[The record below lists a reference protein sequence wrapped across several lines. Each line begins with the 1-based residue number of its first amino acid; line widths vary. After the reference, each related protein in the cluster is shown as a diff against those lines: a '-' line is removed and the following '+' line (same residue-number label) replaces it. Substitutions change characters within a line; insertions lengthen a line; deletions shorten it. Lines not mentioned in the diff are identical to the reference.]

1 LATGLAMM
9 ALSCTTS
16 AWADGNRVP
25 HSTIVVCGDDEALV
39 GYLRWFAEKFM
50 PGAANE
56 IEGQKVVPGTAAET
70 TLIVMAAL
78 PVTERV
84 RTCVHGSEYLETRLQ
99 AQVEQLTAKSGLYY
113 SAALDYAPDSKG
125 ILQSLV
131 AACGPSLGACRA
143 FVASDV
149 FGLGSSFCLASPGKC
164 NGPASGGGSMIPNA
178 QH

>member
-1 LATGLAMM
+1 LVTGLAMM
-9 ALSCTTS
+9 APSCTTS
-16 AWADGNRVP
+16 AWADGGRVP
-25 HSTIVVCGDDEALV
+25 HSAIVVCGDDEALV
-39 GYLRWFAEKFM
+39 GYLRWFADKFM
-50 PGAANE
+50 PGAAYE
-56 IEGQKVVPGTAAET
+56 IESQHVVPATAAET

-125 ILQSLV
+125 ILKSLV
-131 AACGPSLGACRA
+131 AACGASLSGCRA

-149 FGLGSSFCLASPGKC
+149 FGLGSSFCLATPGRC
-164 NGPASGGGSMIPNA
+164 DDSASGGGPIILSV
-178 QH
+178 QK